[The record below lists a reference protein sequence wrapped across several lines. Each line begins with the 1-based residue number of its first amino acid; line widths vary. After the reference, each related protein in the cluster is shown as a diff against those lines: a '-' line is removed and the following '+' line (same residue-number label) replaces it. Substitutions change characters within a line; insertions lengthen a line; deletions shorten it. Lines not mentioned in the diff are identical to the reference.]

1 VLRIYA
7 ALHKLLADQQE
18 VCDRTLALPPEMSYH
33 YDMSW
38 DAQDLQPGPMPLWAQ
53 IAGRLRDA
61 IAAGDFATGDLLPGE
76 ADLTRRFEI
85 SRTTARSALD
95 RLENEGRIIRRAGK
109 GSIVLPPRV
118 ERPVNLLS
126 SFAEDMHARGM
137 KASYATRSV
146 RMLAA
151 PRAVVA
157 ALQIVP
163 GSTVLTIDRL
173 FLADDRPI
181 AVARTCLAPVLFQ
194 HARPPSAAELDAGS
208 LYAWIENHTGVR
220 IATGSETI
228 EAAPATLSLARRLG
242 LTPSAPVLVS
252 RRISRNAEGQ
262 AIEYVVMNYRADRY
276 RLHVQLTRS

>member
-1 VLRIYA
+1 
-7 ALHKLLADQQE
+7 
-18 VCDRTLALPPEMSYH
+18 MSHH

-38 DAQDLQPGPMPLWAQ
+38 DTQDLQPGPMPLWAQ

-61 IAAGDFATGDLLPGE
+61 IAAGDFVAGDLLPGE

-109 GSIVLPPRV
+109 GSIVLSSRI

-126 SFAEDMHARGM
+126 SFAEDMRARGLRP
-137 KASYATRSV
+137 SYATRSV

-151 PRAVVA
+151 PREVAA
-157 ALQIVP
+157 ALQIEP

-181 AVARTCLAPVLFQ
+181 AIAKTRLAPALFQ
-194 HARPPSAAELDAGS
+194 RARPPSAAELDEDS

-220 IATGSETI
+220 ISTGSETI
-228 EAAPATLSLARRLG
+228 EAAPATPSLARRLG
-242 LTPSAPVLVS
+242 LAPSAPVLVS
-252 RRISRNAEGQ
+252 RRISRDAEGQ

-276 RLHVQLTRS
+276 RLHVALSRS